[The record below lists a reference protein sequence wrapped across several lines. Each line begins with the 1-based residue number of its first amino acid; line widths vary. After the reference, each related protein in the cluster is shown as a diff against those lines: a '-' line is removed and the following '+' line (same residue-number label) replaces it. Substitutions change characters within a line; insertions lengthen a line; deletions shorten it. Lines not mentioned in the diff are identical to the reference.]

1 MLVLVV
7 VVVLDVALQAFGI
20 LNQLRVFAVSHEARS
35 RLNTAYVT
43 CNFLGG
49 AIGSAAAAV
58 LWSAGGWTA
67 ITAAGVTASL
77 FALSVWAVGRRG
89 ALVVPS
95 TAGSRT

>member
-1 MLVLVV
+1 VLVLVV
-7 VVVLDVALQAFGI
+7 VVLLDVALQAFGI

-58 LWSAGGWTA
+58 LWGAGGWTA
-67 ITAAGVTASL
+67 VATAGTALSL
-77 FALSVWAVGRRG
+77 FALGVWVVGRRG
-89 ALVVPS
+89 ALVVP
-95 TAGSRT
+95 A